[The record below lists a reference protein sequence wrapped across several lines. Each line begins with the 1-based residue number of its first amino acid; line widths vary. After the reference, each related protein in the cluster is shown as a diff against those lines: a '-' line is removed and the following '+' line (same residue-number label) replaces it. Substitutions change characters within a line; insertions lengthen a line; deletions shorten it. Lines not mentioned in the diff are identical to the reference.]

1 MPVWASIAWRVSF
14 TVGLVVLAV
23 FVHWAERD
31 GLQDVSG
38 GHISFIDVFYF
49 TMISITTTGYGDIV
63 PVSEQAR
70 LFDALVVTPIRLFV
84 VLVFVGTAYSFVFRR
99 TWDRWL
105 MAYIQSHLH
114 GHIVLSGYGTS
125 GAQAVEELIARGTKA
140 RDIVVIDRDPER
152 LERARSVGCSV
163 MIGDATRDRILDDA
177 KVTHAKAMIVSAGR
191 DDTSILVTLT
201 ARRLAPGLPISIA
214 VRNHDNELP
223 ARQAGATTVI
233 NPAGFRRAPVANAAY
248 GPRAV
253 DYWQISCR
261 ATEGS
266 DLRTRDQARGIRKAD
281 VVDSQRIRGADLSE
295 RPTLRLLGVGGRVSG
310 RGRHH
315 RRDTAYGR
323 IGPKI
328 CLLAIAEIS
337 RASGFDPLRTRAS
350 PESAGDTPHL
360 TSRLRSDLMI

>member
-1 MPVWASIAWRVSF
+1 MNRPKATCFDHGFHAREKPRLKNPTHATLNRKSSLPVWASIAWRVSF

-31 GLQDVSG
+31 GLRDVSDG
-38 GHISFIDVFYF
+38 QISFIDVFYF

-84 VLVFVGTAYSFVFRR
+84 VLIFVGTAYSFVFRR
-99 TWDRWL
+99 TWDKWL

-125 GAQAVEELIARGTKA
+125 GAQAVEELVARGTKA
-140 RDIVVIDRDPER
+140 SDIVVIDRDPER
-152 LERARSVGCSV
+152 VELARSIGCSV
-163 MIGDATRDRILDDA
+163 MIGDATRDRILNDA
-177 KVTHAKAMIVSAGR
+177 KVSHAKAMIVSAGR

-201 ARRLAPGLPISIA
+201 ARRLAPDLPISIS

-233 NPAGFRRAPVANAAY
+233 NPAGFAGLLLANAAY

-253 DYWQISCR
+253 DYL
-261 ATEGS
+261 A
-266 DLRTRDQARGIRKAD
+266 DLVSSHGRVRLAEREIKPEEYGKPMSSIARG
-281 VVDSQRIRGADLSE
+281 
-295 RPTLRLLGVGGRVSG
+295 LGVRIYREGRPFG
-310 RGRHH
+310 FWE
-315 RRDTAYGR
+315 
-323 IGPKI
+323 
-328 CLLAIAEIS
+328 AE
-337 RASGFDPLRTRAS
+337 TRS
-350 PESAGDTPHL
+350 LVAGDIIVEILPTVG
-360 TSRLRSDLMI
+360 